1 VPENATNWLLRGI
14 SFLQEFTAIAALVYL
29 VVALRNV
36 YKIKWV
42 RASMYGLSIFVG
54 YFVIFY
60 FTAFIY
66 LIYLLYQQQPA

>member
-1 VPENATNWLLRGI
+1 
-14 SFLQEFTAIAALVYL
+14 LVYL